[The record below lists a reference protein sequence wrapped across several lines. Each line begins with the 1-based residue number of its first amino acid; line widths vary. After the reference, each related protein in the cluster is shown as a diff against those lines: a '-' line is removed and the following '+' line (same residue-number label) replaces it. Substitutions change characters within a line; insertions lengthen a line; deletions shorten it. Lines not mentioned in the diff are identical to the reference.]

1 MKENNKES
9 AYSRSL
15 TFFPKRKVS
24 MENALHEKKSNN
36 DFNKFFNLKK
46 LSLQSDNK
54 IIDYSETIKKLLGQI
69 KSKPKKTSSINNSI
83 LNDSYSNSN
92 SSEIGDDKE
101 SEENKEDKNIK
112 NIKNINTNNYKTVP
126 KLNRVLTHDSRNK
139 KFNFK
144 KSNNNLDVNKNNN
157 KTHYKLEKSP
167 TLSIKDFYKKRDSLV
182 LKFHRYFFQDGDI
195 DNIDTIIKYN
205 INKIKINYNIYD
217 AENNETNEDNSENN
231 IENENNIFNIK
242 NQVINIMDKFD
253 EAFTKEKRDLL
264 IIAIKDLNNFSKK
277 YKFSYVEQLTL
288 NWIQYLE
295 DKNNLSRSL
304 KYFGYYNQ
312 IREIMDKMLKEIK
325 KKVDLIIV
333 SREKRNKHSDEKKEN
348 EAENKINIINK
359 KEINKEELLKS
370 KEIVPIKLD
379 IDIQNRLSLEEIED
393 IIKNLEKGDFLNID
407 DKNKS
412 ISNKKKLLK
421 TNFNN
426 RNDNELEAFA
436 YPFKEE
442 DSFCC
447 IF

>member
-1 MKENNKES
+1 MKENYKQS
-9 AYSRSL
+9 TYSRSL

-24 MENALHEKKSNN
+24 MENTLHEKKSNN
-36 DFNKFFNLKK
+36 DFKKFFDLKK

-69 KSKPKKTSSINNSI
+69 KSKPKKTSSIKKSV

-112 NIKNINTNNYKTVP
+112 TIKTPNTNNSKTIP

-139 KFNFK
+139 KLNFK
-144 KSNNNLDVNKNNN
+144 KSNNNLDVNKSN
-157 KTHYKLEKSP
+157 KVHIKLEKSP

-195 DNIDTIIKYN
+195 ENIDTIIKYN
-205 INKIKINYNIYD
+205 INKIKINYNINEV
-217 AENNETNEDNSENN
+217 ENNESNEENSENN

-242 NQVINIMDKFD
+242 NQVINLMEKFD

-277 YKFSYVEQLTL
+277 YKFSYVEQLTFD
-288 NWIQYLE
+288 WIKYLE
-295 DKNNLSRSL
+295 DKNNVYRSL

-333 SREKRNKHSDEKKEN
+333 SREKKNKHSDEKKEN
-348 EAENKINIINK
+348 ETENKININNK

-370 KEIVPIKLD
+370 KEIIPIKLD

-393 IIKNLEKGDFLNID
+393 IIKNLEKGDFSNID
-407 DKNKS
+407 DKNTS

-421 TNFNN
+421 KNFNN

-442 DSFCC
+442 DNFCG